1 MLLHPDHGE
10 HAAMSF
16 MESVFHVVTSPDH
29 LMVAFGSI
37 AAAVLVLKLA
47 ASTGRTRSHRA

>member
-16 MESVFHVVTSPDH
+16 WESVFHVVTSPDH